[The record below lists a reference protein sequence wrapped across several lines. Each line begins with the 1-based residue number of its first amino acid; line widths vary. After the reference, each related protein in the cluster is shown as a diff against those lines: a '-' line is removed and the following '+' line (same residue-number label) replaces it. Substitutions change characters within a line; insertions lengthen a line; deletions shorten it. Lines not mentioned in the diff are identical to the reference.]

1 MELNEHFPAFVVQ
14 QVQLKRS
21 GVAVKWPLTRVLTRT
36 NIKGYMMAS
45 RVIDQGGMQ
54 EREAIKN
61 LFIPFVTFLSS
72 GSPITF
78 VILRS
83 LRLSLRHSGHL
94 SLT

>member
-1 MELNEHFPAFVVQ
+1 
-14 QVQLKRS
+14 
-21 GVAVKWPLTRVLTRT
+21 
-36 NIKGYMMAS
+36 MMAS

-61 LFIPFVTFLSS
+61 LFITFVTFLSS